1 MCEYKV
7 GDVVV
12 RTKKPYGRGPIGV
25 KATIIE
31 LPNNGSTTY
40 GVEVKGDNLSPRY
53 WREEY
58 FELHERKA
66 SNTAPHV
73 FKVGDKGIT
82 TTGYEYEMI
91 AEHDNLLVVVYGRDF
106 AVLATRAGVAVTDA
120 MRGRF
125 LVPPTAYVW
134 RITCSGVRNTNGK
147 AGLVDMYATRTYD
160 SYDNAVAGY
169 NRAIKAYKEV
179 DGPFKEEKKS

>member
-1 MCEYKV
+1 MCEYKI

-12 RTKKPYGRGPIGV
+12 RTKKPYNGGPIGV
-25 KATIIE
+25 KATIIG
-31 LPNNGSTTY
+31 LPNNGITTY

-53 WREEY
+53 WSEEY
-58 FELHERKA
+58 FELYERKA
-66 SNTAPHV
+66 SKTTPYV

-82 TTGYEYEMI
+82 TTGYEYEI
-91 AEHDNLLVVVYGRDF
+91 VTKHKNLLVVVYGGDYS
-106 AVLATRAGVAVTDA
+106 VLCTSSGHASQFSSLDPYLR
-120 MRGRF
+120 
-125 LVPPTAYVW
+125 PPVQYVW

-169 NRAIKAYKEV
+169 NRALKAYKEV
-179 DGPFKEEKKS
+179 AGPFKEEKKS